1 LFRPSHHKFFS
12 CLIFSALA
20 LAFVIGFLYAFSDY
34 SVVAEKYYKED
45 YNGDGYTNI
54 ADVITVLLMARKDPG
69 DPRIDY
75 NADGE
80 YSINDVVLLLLNILR
95 GNLTPLDPVVVEPVE
110 IDSTLV
116 NPGRGFA
123 TSFNFKEDVESILY
137 PECSIAR
144 FSWYWDEL
152 EPEEGRFNFPYL
164 DNLIERARVNSQ
176 TINFR
181 VICQNGRIGVPG
193 WLIDAGAQGQ
203 VDPDGTG
210 WQPYYDDP
218 VFLAKHEALIKALA
232 DRYDGHPDINY
243 IDIGSVGRWGE
254 WHTIDTGVEMPSEE
268 IQRKYIDMYVDNFRE
283 TPLVMQIEPPSSLAY
298 AVSLGS
304 GWRADCLGDL
314 GGFSDQWNHME
325 DLYPQALDAAGAG
338 LAWKTAPV
346 IFETCWTMQFWNESN
361 WDIDF
366 ILSEALRWHVSVMN
380 NKSEAIPEEW
390 WPKVVEFEKKM
401 GYRFVLR
408 RLEHPAGVSPG
419 GWMSYRMEWENKGV
433 APCYLDFRLAFEFRD
448 IEKGTGWVVETDSD
462 ITGWMP
468 GTTIMSSSIKIPQDI
483 VSGDYD
489 LGFAILNPHTGKPG
503 IRLAIAGGDTDG
515 WYRLSRITI
524 H

>member
-1 LFRPSHHKFFS
+1 MAKLSRHKIFS
-12 CLIFSALA
+12 ILAFSALA
-20 LAFVIGFLYAFSDY
+20 ISFVIGFLYASSDY
-34 SVVAEKYYKED
+34 PVSDDSYYKED
-45 YNGDGYTNI
+45 YNWDGYINI

-95 GNLTPLDPVVVEPVE
+95 GNLTPLKPLVVEPAE
-110 IDSTLV
+110 IDSTLI

-123 TSFNFKEDVESILY
+123 TSFNFNEDVENILY

-152 EPEEGRFNFPYL
+152 EPEEGRINFSYI
-164 DNLIERARVNSQ
+164 DSLIERARDNSQ

-193 WLIDAGAQGQ
+193 WLIDAGAEGQ
-203 VDPDGTG
+203 IYPDSTS

-218 VFLAKHEALIKALA
+218 IFLAKHEALIKALA
-232 DRYDGHPDINY
+232 DRYDGHPGINY
-243 IDIGSVGRWGE
+243 IDIGSLGRWGE
-254 WHTIDTGVEMPSEE
+254 WHTSNTGVEMPSEE
-268 IQRKYIDMYVDNFRE
+268 IQQEYIDMYFDNFMN
-283 TPLVMQIEPPSSLAY
+283 TPLVMQIAPPSALAY
-298 AVSLGS
+298 AVSRGS

-314 GGFSDQWNHME
+314 GGISDEWNHME
-325 DLYPQALDAAGAG
+325 DLYQQALDAAGADS
-338 LAWKTAPV
+338 AWIQAPV
-346 IFETCWTMQFWNESN
+346 VFETCWTMQLWYEQN
-361 WDIDF
+361 WDIDY

-380 NKSEAIPEEW
+380 NKSESIPEEW

-408 RLEHPAGVSPG
+408 RLEHPVRVGPG
-419 GWMSYRMEWENKGV
+419 NVMSCRMEWENKGV

-448 IEKGTGWVVETDSD
+448 IEKGTGWVVETGSD

-468 GTTIMSSSIKIPQDI
+468 GTTSLFSNIKVPQEI
-483 VSGDYD
+483 VPGDYD
-489 LGFAILNPHTGKPG
+489 LGLAILNPHTGKPG
-503 IRLAIAGGDTDG
+503 IRLAIAGSDEDG
-515 WYRLSRITI
+515 WYMLSRITI